1 MTERT
6 FTLEAG
12 TAVEVQAEDVGLVRE
27 GRCEAVQC
35 DDRPVERGGHMH
47 QAGVIADDQFSHGQQ
62 IDGLGQRGGAAQV
75 AAKPGRELGN
85 FFGNGM
91 VFGRPEQPDGVTL
104 FGETLGQRCK
114 VRGRPAFGRAEFGS
128 WTKRDYAGRTVK
140 FELGQGL
147 SGC

>member
-1 MTERT
+1 
-6 FTLEAG
+6 
-12 TAVEVQAEDVGLVRE
+12 
-27 GRCEAVQC
+27 
-35 DDRPVERGGHMH
+35 MH

-104 FGETLGQRCK
+104 FSETLGQRCK

-147 SGC
+147 LLVCCGRPDFWPENGIFERLTGGLDRKSVV